1 MKFAIARE
9 THIGRRP
16 SNEDRLGHWR
26 SAHALLLAVA
36 DGMGGHAHG
45 ELAAELALRY
55 VGTLFR
61 READPRLDE
70 PAQFLARAVAGAH
83 AALLHEARS
92 LGLED
97 TPRTTIVA
105 CVVQQGWATWAH
117 VGDSRLYFVRR
128 GEVIARTR
136 DHTLVQQMVDEGQ
149 LRPAEAHGHPLRNRL
164 LHCLGGVRAPLLGA
178 VTQARLERDDVL
190 LLCTDGFWEPL
201 HDRHIVAGLESGT
214 LAESVARLAGLARE
228 RAGADSDNISVLA
241 LAWDEP
247 AVPLAAGVQPGPLSA
262 PLALQAAPA
271 APDADIL
278 RAMEVEPDSGVARLR
293 QSVRSAGR
301 RP

>member
-1 MKFAIARE
+1 MKCALAQQS
-9 THIGRRP
+9 HIGRRP
-16 SNEDRLGHWR
+16 TNEDRLGHWR
-26 SAHALLLAVA
+26 SPGALLLAAA

-45 ELAAELALRY
+45 ELAAEVALRY
-55 VGTLFR
+55 VGALFA
-61 READPRLDE
+61 REASPRLAA
-70 PAQFLARAVAGAH
+70 PAQFLARAVGGAH

-117 VGDSRLYFVRR
+117 VGDSRLYFVRK
-128 GEVIARTR
+128 GQVIARTR
-136 DHTLVQQMVDEGQ
+136 DHTLVQQMVDDG
-149 LRPAEAHGHPLRNRL
+149 LLPPAEARGHPQRNRL
-164 LHCLGGVRAPLLGA
+164 LQCLGSARAPQLDA
-178 VTQARLERDDVL
+178 VAQARLEPEDVL

-201 HDRHIVAGLESGT
+201 SDRQIVAGLESGT
-214 LAESVARLAGLARE
+214 VAEGVARLAGLARE
-228 RAGADSDNISVLA
+228 RAGADSDNISALA

-247 AVPLAAGVQPGPLSA
+247 AVALAEGLRPGPLLAALAA
-262 PLALQAAPA
+262 PPAPA

-278 RAMEVEPDSGVARLR
+278 RAMEAEPDSGVARLR
-293 QSVRSAGR
+293 QSVHNARR

>member
-1 MKFAIARE
+1 MKCALAQQS
-9 THIGRRP
+9 HIGRRP
-16 SNEDRLGHWR
+16 SNEDRLGSWR
-26 SAHALLLAVA
+26 SAGALLLAAA

-55 VGTLFR
+55 VGALFR
-61 READPRLDE
+61 REASPQLDE
-70 PAQFLARAVAGAH
+70 PAQFLAHAVAGAH

-117 VGDSRLYFVRR
+117 VGDSRLYFVRK
-128 GEVIARTR
+128 GQVIARTR
-136 DHTLVQQMVDEGQ
+136 DHTLVQQMLDDGLLQ
-149 LRPAEAHGHPLRNRL
+149 PAEARGHPQRNRL
-164 LHCLGGVRAPLLGA
+164 LQCLGSARPPQLEA
-178 VTQARLERDDVL
+178 VGQARLERDDMV

-201 HDRHIVAGLESGT
+201 SDRQIVAGLESGT
-214 LAESVARLAGLARE
+214 LAEGVARLVGLARE
-228 RAGADSDNISVLA
+228 RAGADSDNISALA

-247 AVPLAAGVQPGPLSA
+247 AVALAEGLSPGPLLAPLAAPPAS
-262 PLALQAAPA
+262 A

-278 RAMEVEPDSGVARLR
+278 RAMEAEPDSGVARLR
-293 QSVRSAGR
+293 QSVHDARR

>member
-1 MKFAIARE
+1 MKFAIAQQS
-9 THIGRRP
+9 HIGRRP

-26 SAHALLLAVA
+26 SAHALLLAAA

-45 ELAAELALRY
+45 ELAAELALHY
-55 VGTLFR
+55 VGALFR
-61 READPRLDE
+61 REAGPRLDA

-83 AALLHEARS
+83 AVLLREARS

-117 VGDSRLYFVRR
+117 VGDSRLYLVRR
-128 GEVIARTR
+128 GQVIARTR
-136 DHTLVQQMVDEGQ
+136 DHSVAQRMVDDGWLSE
-149 LRPAEAHGHPLRNRL
+149 AEARGHPERNRL
-164 LHCLGGVRAPLLGA
+164 LQCLGGARAPLLGA
-178 VTQARLERDDVL
+178 AAQARLEPDDVV

-201 HDRHIVAGLESGT
+201 SDRQIVAGLESGT
-214 LAESVARLAGLARE
+214 LDEGVARLAGLARE
-228 RAGADSDNISVLA
+228 RAGADSDNVSALA

-247 AVPLAAGVQPGPLSA
+247 AVPLAAGAQPGPRSA
-262 PLALQAAPA
+262 PLAPAAAPA

-278 RAMEVEPDSGVARLR
+278 RAMEAEPGSGVARLR
-293 QSVRSAGR
+293 QAVTRARR

>member
-1 MKFAIARE
+1 MKCAIAQQS
-9 THIGRRP
+9 HIGRRP

-26 SAHALLLAVA
+26 SAQALLLAAA

-55 VGTLFR
+55 VGALFR
-61 READPRLDE
+61 REARPQLDG

-83 AALLHEARS
+83 AVLLHEARS

-97 TPRTTIVA
+97 SPRTTIVA

-117 VGDSRLYFVRR
+117 VGDSRLYHVRR

-136 DHTLVQQMVDEGQ
+136 DHTLVQQMVDEGRLQ
-149 LRPAEAHGHPLRNRL
+149 PAEARGHPLRNRL
-164 LHCLGGVRAPLLGA
+164 LHCLGGARTPLLGA

-201 HDRHIVAGLESGT
+201 NDRQIVAGLESGP
-214 LAESVARLAGLARE
+214 LAEGVARLAGLARE
-228 RAGADSDNISVLA
+228 RAGADSDNISALA

-247 AVPLAAGVQPGPLSA
+247 AAALAEGTLPGPMVA
-262 PLALQAAPA
+262 PLAVAAPA
-271 APDADIL
+271 VPDADIL
-278 RAMEVEPDSGVARLR
+278 RAMEADPESGVARLR
-293 QSVRSAGR
+293 QAVLSTGR